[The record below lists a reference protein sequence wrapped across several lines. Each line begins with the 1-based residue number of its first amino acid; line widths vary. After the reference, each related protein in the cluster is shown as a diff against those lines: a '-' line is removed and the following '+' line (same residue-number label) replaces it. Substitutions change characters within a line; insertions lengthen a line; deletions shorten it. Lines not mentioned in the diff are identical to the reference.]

1 MSEENIARTGSGNAK
16 LERFIETVRAE
27 AEKRRD
33 EILAQT
39 KALTDEKIAQER
51 DKIEREISTYL
62 FEEQEKLDAR
72 YKQTLSKVN
81 FDGRRMLLTKHEDV
95 IKSVFDA
102 VRTKLSE
109 YTKSEEYKAYV
120 IERVKAAKA
129 DMGAGNVTITLR
141 PDDKA
146 LADEVK
152 AAWGDGAEIKL
163 SGAVENGGFMIAS
176 LEKQIVVDETFDKKL
191 IEAQSDFVK
200 TSGLYFG

>member
-1 MSEENIARTGSGNAK
+1 MSEENIARSGNAK

-39 KALTDEKIAQER
+39 KALTDEKIAVER
-51 DKIEREISTYL
+51 DKIEREISAYL

-81 FDGRRMLLTKHEDV
+81 FDGRRMLLTKREEV
-95 IKSVFDA
+95 IGSVFDEVKA
-102 VRTKLSE
+102 KLRE
-109 YTKSEEYKAYV
+109 YAKTDEYKAYV
-120 IERVKAAKA
+120 VGRVKAAKA
-129 DMGAGNVTITLR
+129 DMGEGSVAITLR

-146 LADEVK
+146 LADEVR
-152 AAWGDGAEIKL
+152 AAWGDGAEIKF
-163 SGAVENGGFMIAS
+163 SGAIENGGVMIAS
-176 LEKQIVVDETFDKKL
+176 PEKQIVVDETFDKKL
-191 IEAQSDFVK
+191 VEAQSDFVK